1 MEGGEKEGGK
11 ERGKGV
17 IFSRKMSWFLVG
29 TFTYFLSHPN
39 VCCSTIYNSQDVEAM
54 QMLRINR

>member
-29 TFTYFLSHPN
+29 TFTYFLSFQRGRK
-39 VCCSTIYNSQDVEAM
+39 CSC
-54 QMLRINR
+54 